1 MIPEQGRQVSS
12 HVQALN
18 QGQQTQQVTDIRRS
32 AAASARVNP
41 FDDVMT
47 SIQLRKR
54 LSPQETA
61 HVDFHSMAAL
71 LDRLHTASLPEAP
84 GNALMLRNQVQ
95 EYRKKHRRMQ
105 HNDAL
110 TLLVTQL
117 DRALFDDTFPP
128 DIRSDIVHISSTSA
142 DIAAFIQ
149 QVAQRRETT
158 DEGADLAR
166 MMIQWA
172 KEVSPDSENR
182 AVQLK
187 QAFYQL
193 EHIWNSQSPADIDA
207 RNGIHGRD
215 SALLQHEI
223 NAFLINNQTISSQ
236 LARLQPVS
244 PIMKY
249 GF

>member
-18 QGQQTQQVTDIRRS
+18 QGQQTQQVTDTRRS

-84 GNALMLRNQVQ
+84 GTALMLRNQVQ

-142 DIAAFIQ
+142 VIAAFIQ
-149 QVAQRRETT
+149 QVAERRETI

-187 QAFYQL
+187 EAFYQL

-215 SALLQHEI
+215 SILLQHEI
-223 NAFLINNQTISSQ
+223 NALLINNQAISSQ
-236 LARLQPVS
+236 LARLRPVS
-244 PIMKY
+244 LIMKY